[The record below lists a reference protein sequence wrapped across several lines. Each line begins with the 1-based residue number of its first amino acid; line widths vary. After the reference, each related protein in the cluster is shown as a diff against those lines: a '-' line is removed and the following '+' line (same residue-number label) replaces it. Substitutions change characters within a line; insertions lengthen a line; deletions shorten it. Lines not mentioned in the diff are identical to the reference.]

1 VILGVAQCHP
11 FFLHIINNSMS
22 AINRNPSN
30 TNSLVGNKF
39 SINFTR
45 LPNLNYFCQSINL
58 PGMSI
63 GEIPR
68 NNPFIDLYS
77 PGEKLTYDSLNF
89 SFIVD
94 EDLKSWLEIHD
105 WMRAMTFPTDFSEYR
120 NLPNLNKF
128 AKANPTFPQF
138 SDATVNI
145 LTSSLNLNYNVR
157 LYDCFPTSLSS
168 IIFNSTDSPENII
181 TADVSFRF
189 SYFDIV
195 KV

>member
-1 VILGVAQCHP
+1 
-11 FFLHIINNSMS
+11 MS
-22 AINRNPSN
+22 ALTRNPSN
-30 TNSLVGNKF
+30 TNPLVGNKF
-39 SINFTR
+39 SINFSR
-45 LPNLNYFCQSINL
+45 LPNLNYFCQTVSL
-58 PGMSI
+58 PGVSI
-63 GEIPR
+63 SEIPR
-68 NNPFIDLYS
+68 NTPFVDLYS
-77 PGEKLTYDSLNF
+77 PGEKLIYDSLTF

-94 EDLKSWLEIHD
+94 EDLKTWLELHD
-105 WMRAMTFPTDFSEYR
+105 WMRGMTFPTDFSEYR

-128 AKANPTFPQF
+128 AKTNQKFPQF

-168 IIFNSTDSPENII
+168 VIFSSTDTPENTL
-181 TADVSFRF
+181 TADAVFRF